1 MQPLKTVSLSYI
13 LELQEFIWGDVK
25 KKKKSNSI
33 LWKLKKKK
41 PVFVYVY
48 VYTLYVC
55 DYLAMQKI

>member
-1 MQPLKTVSLSYI
+1 MKI
-13 LELQEFIWGDVK
+13 
-25 KKKKSNSI
+25 
-33 LWKLKKKK
+33 KKKK